1 MSVEELPNIA
11 VVSVLVFEEILP
23 EIAAVSVLVF
33 IVVGPLL
40 LMKKLRKSRLLRE
53 EKAKDK
59 VKQLQ
64 QLVEAEN
71 LTNAEKILLEILE
84 SSRESAFVL
93 KRFLFA
99 AKVTAAILLI
109 GLAINL
115 IVALNN

>member
-23 EIAAVSVLVF
+23 SIAAVSVLVLV
-33 IVVGPLL
+33 VVGPLL
-40 LMKKLRKSRLLRE
+40 LLKKLRKRRLLRE

-59 VKQLQ
+59 AKQLQ

-71 LTNAEKILLEILE
+71 LTNAERILLEILE

>member
-40 LMKKLRKSRLLRE
+40 LLKKLRKSRLLRE

>member
-40 LMKKLRKSRLLRE
+40 LLKKLRKSRLLRE

-59 VKQLQ
+59 AKQIQ
-64 QLVEAEN
+64 QMVEAEN

>member
-1 MSVEELPNIA
+1 MTVEELPNIA
-11 VVSVLVFEEILP
+11 VVSVRVIEEILP
-23 EIAAVSVLVF
+23 KIAAISVLVF

-40 LMKKLRKSRLLRE
+40 LLKKLRKRRLLRE

-59 VKQLQ
+59 AKQLQ

-71 LTNAEKILLEILE
+71 LTNAERILLEILE

>member
-11 VVSVLVFEEILP
+11 VVSVRVFEEILP
-23 EIAAVSVLVF
+23 QIAAVSVLVF

-40 LMKKLRKSRLLRE
+40 LLKKLRKSRLLRE

>member
-23 EIAAVSVLVF
+23 QIAAVSVLVF

-40 LMKKLRKSRLLRE
+40 LLKKLRKSRLLRE

>member
-40 LMKKLRKSRLLRE
+40 LLKKLRKSRLLRE

-71 LTNAEKILLEILE
+71 LTNAERILLEILE

>member
-1 MSVEELPNIA
+1 MNEEERF
-11 VVSVLVFEEILP
+11 LVALGI
-23 EIAAVSVLVF
+23 VF
-33 IVVGPLL
+33 VVGCGWLL
-40 LMKKLRKSRLLRE
+40 SKKLRRSRLIRE
-53 EKAKDK
+53 ERAKDK
-59 VKQLQ
+59 AKQLQ
-64 QLVEAEN
+64 QVVEAEN
-71 LTNAEKILLEILE
+71 LTNAERILLEILE

>member
-59 VKQLQ
+59 AKQIQ
-64 QLVEAEN
+64 QMVEAEN
-71 LTNAEKILLEILE
+71 LTNAERILLEILE